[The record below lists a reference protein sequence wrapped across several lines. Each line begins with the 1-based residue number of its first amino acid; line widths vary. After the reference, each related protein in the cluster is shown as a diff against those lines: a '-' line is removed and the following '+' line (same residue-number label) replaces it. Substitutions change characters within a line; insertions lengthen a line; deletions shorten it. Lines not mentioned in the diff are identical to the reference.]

1 MPGFAKEKNSVG
13 LDAEH
18 DINGM
23 MHMILE
29 LASEVSVL
37 SDRVS
42 ILTALLD
49 EAGVVAD
56 DQIDRFVPQGELA
69 EKLNTDKRRLSQRL
83 VAAST
88 RDYSD
93 LSQLI

>member
-13 LDAEH
+13 LDPEK
-18 DINGM
+18 DINGLL
-23 MHMILE
+23 HMIIE
-29 LASEVSVL
+29 LASEITVL

-42 ILTALLD
+42 ILTSLLSD
-49 EAGVVAD
+49 AGVVTD
-56 DQIDRFVPQGELA
+56 EEIDRLVPQGELA
-69 EKLNTDKRRLSQRL
+69 EKLAVDQRRLTQRL
-83 VAAST
+83 VAALN